1 MEDRQEDVVAEE
13 VDLVEEAG
21 TFFLVERVD
30 GSDLTV

>member
-21 TFFLVERVD
+21 TFFLGRELM
-30 GSDLTV
+30 DLT